1 MSANMFC
8 RMGPIEPGIT
18 KMAYQET
25 PQLTKTRFY
34 YVLKTFGKSYEN
46 VLNKRDKRVIL

>member
-1 MSANMFC
+1 
-8 RMGPIEPGIT
+8 
-18 KMAYQET
+18 MAYQET
-25 PQLTKTRFY
+25 PQLTKTLFY